1 MGTNRRGRRRRLIR
15 LLAIAAVVALLAAA
29 CGSSDDDAA
38 TDVSGD
44 DAEFAPQTSSADFE
58 EVEAAQA
65 EEDAGGGGSGGAE
78 PAGSRAPTVEPSD
91 GESTADD
98 APVEGDGDAGGD
110 PAAQGTDTDETDD
123 ADTADQLGAGG
134 ATVTPTAADLGRK
147 LIFTANV
154 HVEVDDVAA
163 ASAEATEIVEGLG
176 GFVFGQN
183 TVGGTE
189 PSSELVFK
197 VLPDDFNATLE
208 ALGTVG
214 ELRNQS
220 VSTDDVTERIVDL
233 ESRIEVAD
241 LGVARLRAALEGA
254 ATLEDYAEIERLLL
268 DRESELEVMRGQLR
282 TLEDRVDLATITL
295 LLTQDR
301 VENLIGVG
309 ISSYEE
315 HNGGES
321 CPGTGGSRVAQG
333 TPVTICFEII
343 NQGDQP
349 LTDITLSDTVL
360 EIDSE
365 TQLIEVF
372 GSTEEL
378 APGQSAIVA
387 HEVTPE
393 RSIQLRTRVVATPID
408 ESTGGQAGPT
418 IDELVEYSV
427 PTFVPD
433 TDPGFTDGFSSAV
446 DVLKAIWVAT
456 KVVIGFLLPLLVL
469 VPFLWA
475 AWQGVRWLRRR
486 RPPAANPPWTQP
498 APPGPGAGPAGP
510 GGPGGGPGGGT
521 AGESP
526 PPPGPPAA
534 DEAGGPPSGGSPAE
548 ESPAETTT
556 TV

>member
-1 MGTNRRGRRRRLIR
+1 MRTNRRGRRQRFAR
-15 LLAIAAVVALLAAA
+15 LLAIAAAAVMFAAA
-29 CGSSDDDAA
+29 CGASGDDETASLDDAGGAEAALTTTAPNFDEAEAAADDESTVDAGADPA
-38 TDVSGD
+38 TAPESSGDGSSADTAQVESDGDAGRDAAAQQDEGDGD
-44 DAEFAPQTSSADFE
+44 DAEAP
-58 EVEAAQA
+58 
-65 EEDAGGGGSGGAE
+65 
-78 PAGSRAPTVEPSD
+78 
-91 GESTADD
+91 
-98 APVEGDGDAGGD
+98 D
-110 PAAQGTDTDETDD
+110 P
-123 ADTADQLGAGG
+123 LGAGG

-147 LIFTANV
+147 LIFTANL

-183 TVGGTE
+183 TVGGGDA
-189 PSSELVFK
+189 SSELVFK

-268 DRESELEVMRGQLR
+268 ERESELEVMRGQLR

-309 ISSYEE
+309 ISTYEE

-321 CPGTGGSRVAQG
+321 CPGTGSSRVAQG
-333 TPVTICFEII
+333 TAVTVCFEII
-343 NQGDQP
+343 NQGDQT

-372 GSTEEL
+372 GSIDEL

-393 RSIQLRTRVVATPID
+393 RSIQLRTRVVATPVD
-408 ESTGGQAGPT
+408 EATGEQAGPT
-418 IDELVEYSV
+418 VDELVEYSI
-427 PTFVPD
+427 PTFMPD
-433 TDPGFTDGFSSAV
+433 TDPGFTDGFSTAV

-456 KVVIGFLLPLLVL
+456 TVVVGFLLPLLVL
-469 VPFLWA
+469 LPFLWA

-486 RPPAANPPWTQP
+486 RPPAASPPLSQP
-498 APPGPGAGPAGP
+498 APPGPGGGPSGP
-510 GGPGGGPGGGT
+510 GGPGGGPSGAT
-521 AGESP
+521 P
-526 PPPGPPAA
+526 PPPSGPQTAA
-534 DEAGGPPSGGSPAE
+534 EGPSGEAPAN
-548 ESPAETTT
+548 PAPDGETTA
-556 TV
+556 V